1 MLIEKIAKKLDIDPE
16 KLMYDSL
23 LRWFEEEIA
32 EIKAEIA
39 EIMIKYNIRSIEEL
53 EKKIEKK
60 ELPEHPTW
68 EDLITLENLM
78 KERKKLEEGLRIV
91 KESR

>member
-1 MLIEKIAKKLDIDPE
+1 LLIEKIAKKLDIDPE